1 MKKLTNRITTTFFII
16 FLALALL
23 LQFVIPNKK
32 FSDLEN
38 RFLSQ
43 APKFSLEELFNGNFT
58 EKFEDYIEDQFPF
71 RDNWIILKNEVE
83 KLLGKKESNGIYFGK
98 DGYYFEIKKDYK
110 EELLNKNIGYINQF
124 SEKLEAMGINPLFF
138 PIYSS
143 YTYYPEKLPAN
154 APFVDESA
162 IVEQM
167 KNKLSIPLLDSFN
180 SLWQHRDEELYFK
193 SDHHWNQLGAYYA
206 YVALCEY
213 FGFDA
218 LPINV
223 YDIACA
229 SENFKGTLYSKA
241 PLFAY
246 PGDKFCYYN
255 ETKLDYEVY
264 IRDDDTHYD
273 SMYFTEN
280 LTMKDKYVTFI
291 GGNHGEVH
299 ITSNANTNRKL
310 VMFKDSYSHALAPL
324 LAAHF
329 DEIVLLDMRY
339 FHYPVQQYI
348 EELEPTDVLFSYH
361 VMWFSEDKNLY
372 QFARS

>member
-1 MKKLTNRITTTFFII
+1 MKKITNRIMALFFIA
-16 FLALALL
+16 FLALSLL
-23 LQFVIPNKK
+23 LQVVIPSKQ

-43 APKFSLEELFNGNFT
+43 APKFSWENVFKGDFT
-58 EKFEDYIEDQFPF
+58 EDFEDFVEDQFPF

-83 KLLGKKESNGIYFGK
+83 RLIGKKESNGVYFGK
-98 DGYYFEIKKDYK
+98 DGYYFEVKKSYS
-110 EELLNKNIGYINQF
+110 EELLNKNIEYVNQF
-124 SEKLEAMGINPLFF
+124 SKKLEAMGVNTLFF

-143 YTYYPEKLPAN
+143 YTYYPEKLPKN
-154 APFVDESA
+154 APVVDEILIA
-162 IVEQM
+162 QKL
-167 KNKLSIPLLDSFN
+167 KNQLSIPVLDAFD
-180 SLWQHRDEELYFK
+180 SLWLHRDEELYFK

-206 YVALCEY
+206 YVELAKY
-213 FGFDA
+213 FGFDS

-223 YDIACA
+223 YDRTCA
-229 SENFKGTLYSKA
+229 LENFKGTLYSKA

-246 PGDKFCYYN
+246 QGDEFCYYE
-255 ETKLDYEVY
+255 ETQLNYEVY
-264 IRDDDTHYD
+264 IRDDDTYYD
-273 SMYFTEN
+273 SMYFTDN

-299 ITSNANTNRKL
+299 IKSNANTNRKL

-339 FHYPVQQYI
+339 FRYPIGQYI

-361 VMWFSEDKNLY
+361 VMWFSEDRNLY
-372 QFARS
+372 QFAK